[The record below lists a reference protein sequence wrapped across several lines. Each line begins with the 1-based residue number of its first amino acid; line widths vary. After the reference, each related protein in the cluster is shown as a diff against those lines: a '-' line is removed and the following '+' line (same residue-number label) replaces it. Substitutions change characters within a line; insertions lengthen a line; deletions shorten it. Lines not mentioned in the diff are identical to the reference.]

1 MTQIYQHEEDS
12 KRGDRT
18 LSFQLGIKGTFYFTA
33 AFFSLAV
40 AGFVYYFTNVFEKN
54 YSPTF
59 LAMIG
64 PVLVYFLYW
73 FFITNKDLTLADF
86 KHTMLLN
93 IISAS
98 CLNVFFIYLFL
109 DSSQV
114 IQAIQG
120 GF

>member
-1 MTQIYQHEEDS
+1 
-12 KRGDRT
+12 
-18 LSFQLGIKGTFYFTA
+18 
-33 AFFSLAV
+33 
-40 AGFVYYFTNVFEKN
+40 
-54 YSPTF
+54 
-59 LAMIG
+59 
-64 PVLVYFLYW
+64 
-73 FFITNKDLTLADF
+73 
-86 KHTMLLN
+86 MLLN